1 MKFEI
6 KKPNMQLPNVK
17 MPKIL
22 KTPVQRSLTEEEVL
36 KRLDI
41 PDWRHMSK
49 DKIMSFT
56 SSLQC
61 MNPEVAKEILKKFP
75 EFAKMCSDALTDIT
89 KAMNEVIEHTDKNT
103 RIVLDAYLSEINTLQ
118 NELKRENLSLED
130 KLILNNEIKELL
142 EKMNLVAKE
151 SNKQI
156 HELFNKV
163 LSVFVGVLMVGGAM
177 LGVNFKRTK

>member
-6 KKPNMQLPNVK
+6 KKPNIQLPT
-17 MPKIL
+17 MRR
-22 KTPVQRSLTEEEVL
+22 TSVQHELTEEEVL
-36 KRLDI
+36 KRLNI

-61 MNPEVAKEILKKFP
+61 MNPEVAKEVLKKFP
-75 EFAKMCSDALTDIT
+75 EFAKMCSDALTDVT
-89 KAMNEVIEHTDKNT
+89 KAMNEVIEHTDRNT
-103 RIVLDAYLSEINTLQ
+103 HIVLDAYLSEINTLQ

-142 EKMNLVAKE
+142 EKMDLVAKE
-151 SNKQI
+151 SNKQV

-163 LSVFVGVLMVGGAM
+163 LSVVVGTLMVGGAM